1 MKAYEIVSADGID
14 ALRLAERDAPEPGP
28 GEVLVRIRASSLNYR
43 DLMTVMDPVARKL
56 PYPRVPNSDGAGEVV
71 AAGPGAARFEAG
83 DRVAGCFFQ
92 RWEGG
97 RISTEAMASAL
108 GGALDG
114 VLAQQ
119 VVLREGGLVSVPEH
133 LSFEEAATLPCAALT
148 AWHSL
153 IEMSQVKAGETV
165 LLLGTGG
172 VSVFALQ
179 FAVMHGAR
187 AIVTSSSDAK
197 LARARD
203 MGAWQTINYKDTP
216 DWDKAVMDLTAG
228 RGVDH
233 VVEVGG
239 AGTLGKSIEAAR
251 VGGRIGLIGVLTG
264 GQIDPTAMMRK
275 SLRVQGIYVGS
286 RTMFEAMN
294 RAISARELRPVIDR
308 TFPFDDAR
316 AAYHHMRG
324 ASHFGKIVVTV

>member
-1 MKAYEIVSADGID
+1 MKAYEIVSAGGID
-14 ALRLAERDAPEPGP
+14 ALKLAERDAPEPGP

-43 DLMTVMDPVARKL
+43 DLMTVMDPEGRKL
-56 PYPRVPNSDGAGEVV
+56 PYPRVPNSDGAGEVMAV
-71 AAGPGAARFEAG
+71 GAGAARFKAG

-92 RWEGG
+92 RWEAGQ
-97 RISTEAMASAL
+97 ISADGMASAL

-114 VLAQQ
+114 VLAEQ
-119 VVLREGGLVSVPEH
+119 VVLREGGLVAVPEH
-133 LSFEEAATLPCAALT
+133 LSFEEASTLPCAALT
-148 AWHSL
+148 AWHCL
-153 IEMSQVKAGETV
+153 VEVSQVKAGETV

-216 DWDKAVMDLTAG
+216 DWDKAVMDLTGG

-264 GQIDPTAMMRK
+264 GQINPTAMMRK

-286 RTMFEAMN
+286 RAMFEAMN
-294 RAISARELRPVIDR
+294 RAISARGLRPVIDR
-308 TFPFDDAR
+308 VFAFDDAR
-316 AAYHHMRG
+316 AAYHNMRG
-324 ASHFGKIVVTV
+324 ASHFGKIVVAV